1 VLGGATLAVFR
12 VGGSSVAHIVEI
24 APGVH
29 RVALLGTNVYLVRS
43 ANSVVLI
50 DAGYPGCARA
60 NGTEEQ
66 SRKRGAGSSAEPAG
80 VDPES
85 SLRRGPDRRGG

>member
-1 VLGGATLAVFR
+1 MR
-12 VGGSSVAHIVEI
+12 NII
-24 APGVH
+24 AI
-29 RVALLGTNVYLVRS
+29 AKKEMTVYLTTPWAWIVFTFVS
-43 ANSVVLI
+43 FVSSFFFIGLLVQF
-50 DAGYPGCARA
+50 
-60 NGTEEQ
+60 NGKEEQ